1 MRGILMT
8 EYRSQSAAETCAL
21 AREWAGR
28 AVPGQVYALT
38 GDLGTGKTVFAKGFA
53 EGLGVAQDVTSP
65 TFAII
70 NEYAGRLPLY
80 HFDVYR
86 INSVDEMEDTGYE
99 DYFYGK
105 GVCLVEWA
113 ELVEGLLPADT
124 VHICIEKDLAKGEN
138 YRLITVRGQGHAH
151 IGD

>member
-1 MRGILMT
+1 MMEWI
-8 EYRSQSAAETCAL
+8 SQSAAETL
-21 AREWAGR
+21 AFAKKLAENAQ
-28 AVPGQVYALT
+28 PGAIYALS

-53 EGLGVAQDVTSP
+53 EGLGITQDVTSP
-65 TFAII
+65 TFSIV
-70 NEYAGRLPLY
+70 NEYEGRLPLY

-86 INSVDEMEDTGYE
+86 IVDVSEMEETGYE

-113 ELVEGLLPADT
+113 EMIDMLLPNEAIRVEIT
-124 VHICIEKDLAKGEN
+124 KDLA
-138 YRLITVRGQGHAH
+138 QGVDFRRIAVWGLQNEC